1 MLILARRSLVT
12 VFKDIRQGEN
22 AFNHFKASYRPAN
35 GLYGFIEKWSKECQE
50 IDRKW
55 TIKSW
60 KWKEKRTEQEKRK
73 WREYKNKGRN
83 KA

>member
-35 GLYGFIEKWSKECQE
+35 GLYGFIEK
-50 IDRKW
+50 
-55 TIKSW
+55 
-60 KWKEKRTEQEKRK
+60 
-73 WREYKNKGRN
+73 
-83 KA
+83 